1 MNATH
6 RWLVGALG
14 AALLSACGG
23 APEPAKDPAQALREA
38 LLSAEPGSTVTI
50 PEGHFTFDRSLSLG
64 VNGVTLRGAG
74 QDKSILDFAEQ
85 LAGAEG
91 LLVAAEDV
99 TLEGFA
105 VLDAKGDAI
114 KMNQCKNLVV
124 RGVRT
129 EWTGGPKSTNGAYGL
144 YPVQCDGVLIE
155 GSIAIGASDAG
166 IYVGQSRN
174 IIVRRNEVAFN
185 VAGIEIENSTQA
197 DVYEN
202 NVVDN
207 TGGILVF
214 DLPDLPVQGGRQTR
228 VFHNT
233 VAHNNT
239 ANFAPEGNIVGT
251 VPAGSGIMV
260 NSNDDIEIF
269 ENTITDHQTAAV
281 LVVSYLIT
289 GRPLDDPNYDPF
301 PEQISIHHNTIEK
314 SGYDPDSEPLIALK
328 AAAQLPA
335 LPAIIWDGFVRPEQE
350 GPVVC
355 AHDNG
360 ALGTVALDA
369 PNGFATPDFSGAAFA
384 CTREA
389 LPPVALGGA
398 E

>member
-1 MNATH
+1 MKRSNFSG
-6 RWLVGALG
+6 L
-14 AALLSACGG
+14 ALLLILALAACTE
-23 APEPAKDPAQALREA
+23 APPTDPAQALREA
-38 LLSAEPGSTVTI
+38 LLAAEPGSTITI

-64 VNGVTLRGAG
+64 VNGVTLKGAG
-74 QDKSILDFAEQ
+74 HEKSILDFAGQ

-144 YPVQCDGVLIE
+144 YPVQCEGVLIE
-155 GSIAIGASDAG
+155 DSVAIGASDAG
-166 IYVGQSRN
+166 IYVGQSKN

-228 VFHNT
+228 VFRNRL
-233 VAHNNT
+233 AHNNT

-269 ENTITDHQTAAV
+269 ENEIIDHQTAAV

-301 PEQISIHHNTIEK
+301 PEKISVHHNTIEN
-314 SGYDPDSEPLIALK
+314 SGYAPDSEPLLALK
-328 AAAQLPA
+328 TGANLPA
-335 LPAIIWDGFVRPEQE
+335 LPAIIWDGFQAPGQA

-360 ALGTVALDA
+360 ELGAVALDA
-369 PNGFATPDFSGAAFA
+369 PNGFAAPDFSGAPFA
-384 CTREA
+384 CERPA
-389 LPPVALGGA
+389 LPPVVLSGA

>member
-38 LLSAEPGSTVTI
+38 LLSAEPGSTLTI

-99 TLEGFA
+99 TLEDFA

-155 GSIAIGASDAG
+155 DSIAIGASDAG

-314 SGYDPDSEPLIALK
+314 SGYDPDSEPLVALK

-335 LPAIIWDGFVRPEQE
+335 LPAIIWDGFVRPEQD

-384 CTREA
+384 CTRKA
-389 LPPVALGGA
+389 LPPVVLGGA
-398 E
+398 D

>member
-6 RWLVGALG
+6 RWLVSALG

-74 QDKSILDFAEQ
+74 QDKSILDFAGQ

-155 GSIAIGASDAG
+155 DSIAIGASDAG

-185 VAGIEIENSTQA
+185 VAGIEIENSMQA

-384 CTREA
+384 CTRKA

-398 E
+398 D

>member
-1 MNATH
+1 
-6 RWLVGALG
+6 
-14 AALLSACGG
+14 
-23 APEPAKDPAQALREA
+23 
-38 LLSAEPGSTVTI
+38 
-50 PEGHFTFDRSLSLG
+50 
-64 VNGVTLRGAG
+64 
-74 QDKSILDFAEQ
+74 
-85 LAGAEG
+85 
-91 LLVAAEDV
+91 
-99 TLEGFA
+99 
-105 VLDAKGDAI
+105 
-114 KMNQCKNLVV
+114 
-124 RGVRT
+124 
-129 EWTGGPKSTNGAYGL
+129 
-144 YPVQCDGVLIE
+144 
-155 GSIAIGASDAG
+155 
-166 IYVGQSRN
+166 
-174 IIVRRNEVAFN
+174 VAFN

-202 NVVDN
+202 TVVDN

-269 ENTITDHQTAAV
+269 ENTISDHQTAAV

-314 SGYDPDSEPLIALK
+314 SGYAPDSEPLIALK
-328 AAAQLPA
+328 TAAQLPA

-360 ALGTVALDA
+360 ELGTVALDA
-369 PNGFATPDFSGAAFA
+369 PNGFAAPDFSGAAFA